1 MPLTDEQRQA
11 LRAKAASA
19 RPQSKLPDTTRE
31 FLPDEKDLA
40 QSGLPVNVSRETSEP
55 IVGQPEHPAMTE
67 ETDTEQ
73 ERYYS
78 RADQEADLSLA
89 DYWDEESRRR
99 AAIPRSVE
107 VSDIPWND
115 PNTFH
120 DDDMNADIRAL
131 TVPMSTAIV
140 ERFAIPENADEDM
153 VYEISEMLYTYVGV
167 VPVHLAK
174 HTNKWLKVIGCV
186 VQPLEGDVINERSG
200 EVTHVKWNRPLF
212 KLDRVD
218 QDTGR
223 NVVIY
228 GGGLRG
234 LQLARHFNE
243 IAAHFGRPVGDW
255 KRPRMLYIE
264 TETRGNAHVMY
275 GFSHRAC
282 TDEEMK

>member
-1 MPLTDEQRQA
+1 MPLTDEQRKA
-11 LRAKAASA
+11 LREKTANAKTQA
-19 RPQSKLPDTTRE
+19 KLPAD
-31 FLPDEKDLA
+31 
-40 QSGLPVNVSRETSEP
+40 VSRETSEP
-55 IVGQPEHPAMTE
+55 IVGQQEHPTMTE
-67 ETDTEQ
+67 ERDAELFPDQ

-78 RADQEADLSLA
+78 RADEMSDRATA
-89 DYWDEESRRR
+89 DYYEEEAKRR
-99 AAIPRSVE
+99 AATPSIE

-115 PNTFH
+115 SPVFH
-120 DDDMNADIRAL
+120 DEDMGADVRSL
-131 TVPMSTAIV
+131 VVPMNTAIV
-140 ERFAIPENADEDM
+140 ERFAIPADADEET
-153 VYEISEMLYTYVGV
+153 VYEVSQMLYTYIGV
-167 VPVHLAK
+167 VPVHIAK
-174 HTNKWLKVIGCV
+174 FTNKWLKVVGCV